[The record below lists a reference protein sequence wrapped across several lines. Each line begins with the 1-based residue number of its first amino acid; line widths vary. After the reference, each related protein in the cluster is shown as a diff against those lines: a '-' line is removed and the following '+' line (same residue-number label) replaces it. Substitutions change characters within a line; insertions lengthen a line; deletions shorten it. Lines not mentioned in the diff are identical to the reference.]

1 MVGEMS
7 KGLELET
14 GFKAWLAKQSLPVEA
29 AVVTTTSATQGTAIG
44 AFMGT
49 LTNNVSSSFYTPPP
63 NAASMNPQ
71 AMASLQQG
79 QALAGGPFVQAHNFA
94 VMTGVHASISCVMKG
109 IRGKED
115 VQSRKEQGIGIWNH
129 NPLLSIPKMFTITS
143 PWMFLMFFLVKSF
156 PTNSFASTF
165 TVTNNCPQTIW
176 PGTLVDSRTQ
186 QLLTTDFKLDF
197 GQSVRIPAF
206 PGWLGRIWARTGCKF
221 VELGVGTGQ
230 IGDCGGRLECDGV
243 GAAPLASLFKITMG
257 TGADEKDFYD
267 ALIAALKGVFGV
279 CNATGCVSDL
289 NTGCPKELQVVDGN
303 NGGVG
308 VVGCRS
314 ACEAFGLDQYCCSG
328 EFANPT
334 TCRPSSY
341 SPFSRLLVR
350 ELIAMHLMIVPALS
364 LARLPIMPSF
374 FAPISLPVVTMRS
387 NGAILI
393 PAPPMIQFQ
402 HTINREISDMIMEEK
417 QSTISIFMFPWLAH
431 GHISP
436 YLELAKKPSTRNFK
450 IYLCSTPVNLTS
462 IKRKLSEKYSN
473 SIQLIELH
481 VPPFPDL
488 PPPYHTTKDLPP
500 HLMPTLKKAF
510 DSAEPNFSLLLK
522 AHKPDLLIYDFLQ
535 PWAQVVAAEYGIPA
549 VDFITSSATAT
560 MTAFMH
566 HLYKDPLITFPFPS
580 IYLRD
585 YDKVEVSHFA
595 QSFEKPRQGQ
605 DSLTLIISLVWLG
618 LGKKIVLV
626 PLVQDC
632 VHDNDERGIIGW
644 LKKKELRST
653 VFVCF
658 GTEYFLSE
666 DGIEEI
672 AYGLEI
678 SGVNFV
684 WVVRFP
690 MGANTS
696 VEKAMPRGFILLHP
710 SIGGFV
716 SHCGWSSV
724 MEGMK
729 LGSPII
735 AIPMHL
741 DQPVNARLVEEIGV
755 GMEAVRD
762 KNGVLDRKN
771 VAEVIQKV
779 VVDDGGEAVRSKV
792 RELSETPGIK
802 GEEDIDGMVE
812 ELVRLYSQKKRH
824 E

>member
-1 MVGEMS
+1 ME
-7 KGLELET
+7 
-14 GFKAWLAKQSLPVEA
+14 AKQS
-29 AVVTTTSATQGTAIG
+29 
-44 AFMGT
+44 
-49 LTNNVSSSFYTPPP
+49 
-63 NAASMNPQ
+63 
-71 AMASLQQG
+71 
-79 QALAGGPFVQAHNFA
+79 
-94 VMTGVHASISCVMKG
+94 
-109 IRGKED
+109 
-115 VQSRKEQGIGIWNH
+115 
-129 NPLLSIPKMFTITS
+129 
-143 PWMFLMFFLVKSF
+143 
-156 PTNSFASTF
+156 
-165 TVTNNCPQTIW
+165 TV
-176 PGTLVDSRTQ
+176 
-186 QLLTTDFKLDF
+186 
-197 GQSVRIPAF
+197 
-206 PGWLGRIWARTGCKF
+206 
-221 VELGVGTGQ
+221 
-230 IGDCGGRLECDGV
+230 
-243 GAAPLASLFKITMG
+243 
-257 TGADEKDFYD
+257 
-267 ALIAALKGVFGV
+267 
-279 CNATGCVSDL
+279 
-289 NTGCPKELQVVDGN
+289 
-303 NGGVG
+303 
-308 VVGCRS
+308 
-314 ACEAFGLDQYCCSG
+314 
-328 EFANPT
+328 
-334 TCRPSSY
+334 
-341 SPFSRLLVR
+341 
-350 ELIAMHLMIVPALS
+350 
-364 LARLPIMPSF
+364 
-374 FAPISLPVVTMRS
+374 
-387 NGAILI
+387 
-393 PAPPMIQFQ
+393 
-402 HTINREISDMIMEEK
+402 
-417 QSTISIFMFPWLAH
+417 SIFMFPWLAH

-436 YLELAKKPSTRNFK
+436 YLELAKKLSTRNFK
-450 IYLCSTPVNLTS
+450 IYLCSTPVNLSS

-535 PWAQVVAAEYGIPA
+535 PWAPVVAAEYGIPA
-549 VDFITSSATAT
+549 VDFITSSVT

-585 YDKVEVSHFA
+585 YDKVEVSHLLNP
-595 QSFEKPRQGQ
+595 SKNLDKDKTRCFECLDR
-605 DSLTLIISLVWLG
+605 SSEIVLIKTFKEVEGKYIDYLSGLV
-618 LGKKIVLV
+618 GKKIVPV

-632 VHDNDERGIIGW
+632 VDDNDDSGIIGW
-644 LKKKELRST
+644 LEKKERRST

-666 DGIEEI
+666 DEIEEI

-696 VEKAMPRGFILLHP
+696 VEKAMPRGFVERVGERGMVVEGWAPQVKILLHP

-779 VVDDGGEAVRSKV
+779 VVDDSGETVRSKA
-792 RELSETPGIK
+792 RELSETLSIK
-802 GEEDIDGMVE
+802 GEEDIDGVVE
-812 ELVRLYSQKKRH
+812 ELMRLYSQKKRQDCEINH
-824 E
+824 KDTTELREEKKQNNSNNEEEGNGYNAGVQSADHKVSNGHVSKADEYKMLMDLTDFPNLVALLAFEATQRNNGTKKKKKKKKKRKIEFKLPNNVTVKRRGEGEREREKKRTRRETRRRKNRDGGDGDGRDQWGEGLHLH